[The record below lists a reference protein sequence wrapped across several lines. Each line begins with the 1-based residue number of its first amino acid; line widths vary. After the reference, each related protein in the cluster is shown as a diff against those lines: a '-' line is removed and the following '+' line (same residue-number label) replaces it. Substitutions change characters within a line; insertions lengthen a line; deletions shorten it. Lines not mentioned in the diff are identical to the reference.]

1 MSSPRATWLTAIAAC
16 LQRIKKADGY
26 NTDAGAMVTLEP
38 HPVLG
43 EASTAQVGVVWVR
56 QERAQQDAVRRTHR
70 LTTAR
75 IVAYLPATYNTRQ
88 DVLDDIVTDIEAA
101 LADQQFRF
109 PTGYEFP
116 KYQSAEPVVSAP
128 ADGWV
133 AAVITVSGHI
143 PIR

>member
-1 MSSPRATWLTAIAAC
+1 MNSPRTVWLGAIADC
-16 LQRIKKADGY
+16 LRRITPGAGY
-26 NTDAGAMVTLEP
+26 LTDAGAMVTLEP

-75 IVAYLPATYNTRQ
+75 IVAYLPATYNARQ
-88 DVLDDIVTDIEAA
+88 DALDDIVADIETA

-109 PTGYEFP
+109 PNGYEFP

-133 AAVITVSGHI
+133 AAIITVTGHI